1 MNVKHFSIKN
11 YRAIKE
17 IDISLR
23 YSLIPIIG
31 INESGKTSILQAI
44 LAFDFRRDKYNRG
57 EHLEYQNK
65 YSTVDTIDSSVSA
78 TLTLT
83 KEEIENLITSININ
97 TDSEDYMTLSKF
109 NDRTQFIL
117 TRELSNNK
125 EYKYIN
131 DNLTEDSVKKA
142 TSFLKNKF
150 PVILYFDDFTD
161 RVPKSIT
168 FKDSYVVDGKL
179 TKGRKREWQEIIE
192 EIFKRSG
199 QENINETQKPLQTYM
214 SVDDEDRKTG
224 ILLDIESML
233 NDVII
238 SEWKNLK
245 NIGGDLT
252 DDSTNLEL
260 ILENSPDSEFKFKVK
275 DLSNNQ
281 SKGRIFTIN
290 ARSKGFQWFFNYMVK
305 LKFNPNYSGDGL
317 ENALFLLD
325 EPGSYL
331 HSSAQIELLKELKK
345 VSSNNQVIFCTH
357 SQFLLDPKTIELGSI
372 KIAEKT
378 GSEVESFN
386 FGDYKTKGNE
396 GALTPIYQALN
407 LNFAHDFMGNIVILE
422 GITDFYLF
430 ELLKE
435 YNHINKNIKF
445 IPGAGAENSL
455 SLVSIAVAFAKNRL
469 VLLDNDSD
477 GKKAKTKYTKYF
489 GDSIKDNIHFYN
501 VKNNFKLESF
511 LNTENK
517 EQLRLM
523 FDCKDIKKSLSFL
536 YYSKN
541 KKEQKSF
548 IQSIAKN
555 NDLTLILK
563 EIKKIF
569 D

>member
-44 LAFDFRRDKYNRG
+44 LAFDFRRDKYNKG

-65 YSTVDTIDSSVSA
+65 YSTIDTTDSSISA

-83 KEEIENLITSININ
+83 KEEIKDLIADTQVN
-97 TDSEDYMTLSKF
+97 TDSKDYSVLFKF
-109 NDRTQFIL
+109 NDKTQFIL

-131 DNLTEDSVKKA
+131 DNLTEYGVKKA

-161 RVPKSIT
+161 RVPQSVA
-168 FKDSYVVDGKL
+168 FKDTYVDDGKL

-199 QENINETQKPLQTYM
+199 QENINETKKPLQTYM

-224 ILLDIESML
+224 ILGDIQSML

-245 NIGGDLT
+245 NIGGNLA

-260 ILENSPDSEFKFKVK
+260 ILENNPDSEFKFKVK
-275 DLSNNQ
+275 DLSND
-281 SKGRIFTIN
+281 KGTGRIFTIN
-290 ARSKGFQWFFNYMVK
+290 SRSKGFQWFFNYMIK
-305 LKFNPNYSGDGL
+305 LKFNPNYSSDVL

-331 HSSAQIELLKELKK
+331 HSSAQIELLKELKN
-345 VSSNNQVIFCTH
+345 VSNKNQVIFCTH
-357 SQFLLDPKTIELGSI
+357 SQFLLNPETIKPGSI
-372 KIAEKT
+372 RIAEKT
-378 GSEVESFN
+378 GSEIKSFN
-386 FGDYKTKGNE
+386 YGDYKTQEDK

-422 GITDFYLF
+422 GISDFYLF
-430 ELLKE
+430 ELLKK
-435 YNHINKNIKF
+435 YKHINKSIKF
-445 IPGAGAENSL
+445 IPGTGAENSP
-455 SLVSIAVAFAKNRL
+455 SLISIAIAFTKNYL
-469 VLLDNDSD
+469 VLLDNDVA
-477 GKKAKTKYTKYF
+477 GRKAKTRYIKYF
-489 GDSIKDNIHFYN
+489 GDSIENNIHFYN
-501 VKNNFKLESF
+501 AKDNFKLESF

-517 EQLRLM
+517 KQLKSML
-523 FDCKDIKKSLSFL
+523 DCKDIKKSLSFL
-536 YYSKN
+536 YYSKEE
-541 KKEQKSF
+541 KQQKSF
-548 IQSIAKN
+548 INSVAE
-555 NDLTLILK
+555 NDGLVQI
-563 EIKKIF
+563 IKTINKIS
-569 D
+569 

>member
-11 YRAIKE
+11 YKAIKE

-44 LAFDFRRDKYNRG
+44 LAFDSRRDKYNNG
-57 EHLEYQNK
+57 EHLIYQNK
-65 YSTVDTIDSSVSA
+65 YSTIDTTDSSISA

-83 KEEIENLITSININ
+83 KEEIKSLIADTKVN
-97 TDSEDYMTLSKF
+97 TDSEDYSVLSKF
-109 NDRTQFIL
+109 DDKTQFVL
-117 TRELSNNK
+117 TRELSNNN

-131 DNLTEDSVKKA
+131 DDLTEQITKKVA
-142 TSFLKNKF
+142 LFLKNKF
-150 PVILYFDDFTD
+150 PFILYFDDFTD
-161 RVPKSIT
+161 RVPQSVA
-168 FKDSYVVDGKL
+168 FKDAYVNDGKL
-179 TKGRKREWQEIIE
+179 TRGRKREWQEIIE

-199 QENINETQKPLQTYM
+199 QENINETKNPLQTYM

-224 ILLDIESML
+224 ILGDIQSML
-233 NDVII
+233 NEVII

-245 NIGGDLT
+245 NVGNNLA

-260 ILENSPDSEFKFKVK
+260 ILANKPDSEFQFKVK
-275 DLSNNQ
+275 DLSHDKD
-281 SKGRIFTIN
+281 KGRFFPIN
-290 ARSKGFQWFFNYMVK
+290 SRSKGFQWFFNYMIK
-305 LKFNPNYSGDGL
+305 LKFNPNYSGDVL

-345 VSSNNQVIFCTH
+345 VSDKNQVIFCTH

-372 KIAEKT
+372 RIAEKT
-378 GSEVESFN
+378 GSEIKSFN
-386 FGDYKTKGNE
+386 YGDYKTKNDK

-435 YNHINKNIKF
+435 CKYINKNIKF
-445 IPGAGAENSL
+445 IPSAGAENSL
-455 SLVSIAVAFAKNRL
+455 SLISIAVAFAKKYL

-477 GKKAKTKYTKYF
+477 GKKAKTRYIKYF
-489 GDSIKDNIHFYN
+489 GDSIKNNIHFYN
-501 VKNNFKLESF
+501 VENNFKLESF
-511 LNTENK
+511 LSHKNK
-517 EQLRLM
+517 NQLTAM
-523 FDCKDIKKSLSFL
+523 YDCKDVKKSLSFL
-536 YYSKN
+536 YYSRDKKQQKMFINSVTENDELVRIIKTIN
-541 KKEQKSF
+541 KIS
-548 IQSIAKN
+548 
-555 NDLTLILK
+555 
-563 EIKKIF
+563 
-569 D
+569 